1 MSVITISRQYASGG
15 SDVAKLVAGK
25 TRWTL
30 IDNEMVDM
38 VAQRAG
44 LNREEVAEREERVAG
59 IIDRLASALALSSD
73 DLYATGGG
81 VPTPIPEIQNLA
93 QVTEAIISGAVK
105 EGNVILVG
113 RGAQAYLVNQE
124 SALHVFVVGSREG
137 RIQRAIER
145 LRIGREEAESKI
157 DDIDHSRRKYVKTN
171 YGRDWE
177 DPANYDLCI
186 NTSEISLEDAADLI
200 VSAVKQKGWCD

>member
-25 TRWTL
+25 TGWTL

-81 VPTPIPEIQNLA
+81 VPTPIPEIQDLA
-93 QVTEAIISGAVK
+93 QVTETVISGAVK
-105 EGNVILVG
+105 EGNVILAGWLAENYGVPPALVFGGTVVVLFTALVVG
-113 RGAQAYLVNQE
+113 RNKELLGT
-124 SALHVFVVGSREG
+124 R
-137 RIQRAIER
+137 
-145 LRIGREEAESKI
+145 
-157 DDIDHSRRKYVKTN
+157 
-171 YGRDWE
+171 
-177 DPANYDLCI
+177 
-186 NTSEISLEDAADLI
+186 
-200 VSAVKQKGWCD
+200 